1 MKKIL
6 FPTDFSEIAN
16 NAFVYALKLARV
28 YDAEVVV
35 LHVFELPNL
44 TYTQLPDNLI
54 EIYNS
59 VEIDQ
64 FENFRDY
71 VPYLRELAEKHNL
84 DTVKMSHVLKHGNLL
99 DAMKEVI
106 QQEHIDMV
114 VMGTKGA
121 TGNFEVFLGTA
132 TSNVITALPVMVLAV
147 PDEAQFTGIKSI
159 GFATTFSEKDSVAL
173 MKIVNFATMFGATV
187 KCITVKTD
195 SLNVTPSEME
205 HWQKPFEKEPVTFF
219 LIPDNDVKET
229 ILDFIHGQH
238 IDVFAMPAHKR
249 NFFKT
254 LFTRSL
260 AEKLS
265 FHTDTPILSINI

>member
-16 NAFVYALKLARV
+16 NAFMYALKVAKV

-35 LHVFELPNL
+35 LHIFELPNL
-44 TYTQLPDNLI
+44 TYTQLPDNLL

-64 FENFRDY
+64 FENFKDY

-84 DTVKMSHVLKHGNLL
+84 GGVKMSHVLKHGNLTGAL
-99 DAMKEVI
+99 KEVI
-106 QQEHIDMV
+106 QQEHIDFV

-121 TGNFEVFLGTA
+121 SGRIEVFLGTN
-132 TSNVITALPVMVLAV
+132 TSGIITDLPVMVLAV
-147 PDEAQFTGIKSI
+147 PDEAKFTEIKNI
-159 GFATTFSEKDSVAL
+159 GFATTFSDRDSIAL
-173 MKIVNFATMFGATV
+173 MKVVNFATMFGATV
-187 KCITVKTD
+187 KCITVKND
-195 SLNVTPSEME
+195 MLSISPSEME
-205 HWQKPFEKEPVTFF
+205 RWKKAFENEPVKFF
-219 LIPDNDVKET
+219 LIPNDDVKQT
-229 ILDFIHGQH
+229 ILDFIRGQH
-238 IDVFAMPAHKR
+238 IDVFAMPTHKR

-260 AEKLS
+260 TQKLS
-265 FHTDTPILSINI
+265 FHTDTPILSINE

>member
-35 LHVFELPNL
+35 LHLFELPNL
-44 TYTQLPDNLI
+44 TYTQLPDNLL

-64 FENFRDY
+64 FENFKDY

-84 DTVKMSHVLKHGNLL
+84 GAVKMSHVLKHGNLT

-106 QQEHIDMV
+106 QQEHIDFV

-121 TGNFEVFLGTA
+121 TGRLEVFLGTN
-132 TSNVITALPVMVLAV
+132 TSGVITDLPAMVLAV
-147 PDEAQFTGIKSI
+147 PDGAQYADIKSI
-159 GFATTFSEKDSVAL
+159 GFATTFSDRDSIAL
-173 MKIVNFATMFGATV
+173 MKVVNFATMFGAKV
-187 KCITVKTD
+187 KCITVINDTL
-195 SLNVTPSEME
+195 SIAPSEVE
-205 HWQKPFEKEPVTFF
+205 RWKKDFEKESVDFF
-219 LIPDNDVKET
+219 LIPNDDVKET
-229 ILDFIHGQH
+229 ILDFIRGQH

-260 AEKLS
+260 TQKLS
-265 FHTDTPILSINI
+265 FHTDTPILSINV